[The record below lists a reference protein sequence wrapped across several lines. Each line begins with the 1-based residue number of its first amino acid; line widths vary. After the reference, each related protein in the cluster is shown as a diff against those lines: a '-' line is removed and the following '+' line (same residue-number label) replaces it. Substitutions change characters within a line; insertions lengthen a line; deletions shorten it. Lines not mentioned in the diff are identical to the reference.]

1 MPEVEGEI
9 GRMIELIEQL
19 LEDLID
25 TDSGECDSIFNS
37 TVPTGLS
44 IGDFL
49 RRIHR
54 FTHFSK
60 ECLVIAIIYLDRYN
74 LQDDQF
80 SLNPNNVHKILLACL
95 LLATK
100 FQDDRYYDNKAF
112 EFAGGVNVA
121 QLHRYELHIFAAL
134 DFNLYV
140 DE

>member
-1 MPEVEGEI
+1 
-9 GRMIELIEQL
+9 
-19 LEDLID
+19 
-25 TDSGECDSIFNS
+25 
-37 TVPTGLS
+37 VPTGLS

-140 DE
+140 DDQSYLELTQKLYFAYEGGEGEGQDEGEGEDDGTEDET